1 RALPTPLSAALD
13 IAVDDHSWKNLDP
26 PEQRQRIQDAMKRLL
41 LSESRIQPLL
51 LLVEDLHWID
61 AETQAVLDGLV
72 DSVPRA
78 RLLLLVSYRSE
89 YQHRWGS
96 KSYYTRLRLDG
107 PAPGGPSRFLKSVRG

>member
-61 AETQAVLDGLV
+61 AETQAVLDGPA
-72 DSVPRA
+72 DSVPEG
-78 RLLLLVSYRSE
+78 RLLLLVRY
-89 YQHRWGS
+89 
-96 KSYYTRLRLDG
+96 
-107 PAPGGPSRFLKSVRG
+107 PSQYHHPRASHSS